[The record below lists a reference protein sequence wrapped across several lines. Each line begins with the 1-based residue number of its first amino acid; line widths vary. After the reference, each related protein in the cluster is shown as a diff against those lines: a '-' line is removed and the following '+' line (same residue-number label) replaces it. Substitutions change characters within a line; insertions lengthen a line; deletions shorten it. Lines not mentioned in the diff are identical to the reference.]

1 MNSQMVLS
9 LEGLLADLADV
20 LPLVAVRQFVLRDG
34 ARVAED
40 LKKKRKKQK

>member
-1 MNSQMVLS
+1 MVLS
-9 LEGLLADLADV
+9 LEGLLADLTDV

-40 LKKKRKKQK
+40 LKK